1 MVKLAWWA
9 DRLRSLMAWSVS
21 WVWSDWVVACGS
33 VVFVDVGRWIVAC
46 GLWVG
51 GGGLLMCWCD
61 CYGCGLWVSEFHG
74 CGSVGCGLWV
84 GGGGLLIHG
93 LL

>member
-1 MVKLAWWA
+1 MVRLAWWA
-9 DRLRSLMAWSVS
+9 DGLRSLMAWSVS
-21 WVWSDWVVACGS
+21 WVWSDWVVACGL

-51 GGGLLMCWCD
+51 GGGLL
-61 CYGCGLWVSEFHG
+61 
-74 CGSVGCGLWV
+74 
-84 GGGGLLIHG
+84 IHG